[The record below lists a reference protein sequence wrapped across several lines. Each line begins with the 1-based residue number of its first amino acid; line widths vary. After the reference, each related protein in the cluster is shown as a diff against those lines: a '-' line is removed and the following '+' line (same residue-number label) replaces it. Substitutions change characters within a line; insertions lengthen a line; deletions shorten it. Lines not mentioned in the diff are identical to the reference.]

1 MHRLNLRT
9 SIIINQVVS
18 LFIFTDVFRVFS
30 SVVTKHLITQT
41 DVFYLSTGSSTA
53 LLDLT
58 GLDTSPTGLPSYPD
72 TPSLQ
77 TPSQELGISLL
88 DDELMSLGKQQF

>member
-9 SIIINQVVS
+9 PSLINQVVS
-18 LFIFTDVFRVFS
+18 LFIFTDVFR
-30 SVVTKHLITQT
+30 SVVSKHLITKT
-41 DVFYLSTGSSTA
+41 DMFDLPYLSTGSSTA

-88 DDELMSLGKQQF
+88 DDELMSLG